1 MSTYWKCFG
10 EGLVEIAFG
19 EVGGRQTELS
29 HPAEQ
34 LSRVAGQVEQFA
46 VDAVVEVRAARLRCE
61 HSVGTAQGVRFH
73 ARAACNYNNQM
84 MIR

>member
-1 MSTYWKCFG
+1 MSKYWRCFD
-10 EGLVEIAFG
+10 GLVEIALG
-19 EVGGRQTELS
+19 EFCDRQTELS
-29 HPAEQ
+29 RPAEQ
-34 LSRVAGQVEQFA
+34 LSRVTGQVEQFA